1 MSFEQAVVQLE
12 QTNSKLQEE
21 VVRFRDAAMGLN
33 AIYSTITEG
42 RQNTADGGY
51 FSVPG
56 GGTYMR
62 LYRRQGSSAEL
73 IAEFPDRAELNSV
86 LDQLGPLL
94 GRGVS
99 AGLNNLG
106 TAGVDL
112 VRLADAPFASRAYYG
127 NYHSGQSANQNIDQA
142 LPGECALYS
151 TANMGVFPE
160 NSGSFIWVETQR
172 LYNGNA
178 LVQKAVNYANT
189 ASSGWATNVRS
200 WKRLCSNSLTPEGE
214 RNWGQWVEDI
224 SSQNIVG
231 NVERASVIESGSND
245 DGSYVKLTDGTMFC
259 HLRPVFS
266 YGSGSWQTFAT
277 PLSFEGRYGISW
289 SFNQTRPE
297 YFTKWKAVAFGHY
310 SANSIRGIFR
320 TEGTTLEHEDL
331 NEYVDVTIF
340 GRWKA

>member
-33 AIYSTITEG
+33 NIYSTITEG
-42 RQNTADGGY
+42 RQNTADGKY

-56 GGTYMR
+56 NGAYMR

-86 LDQLGPLL
+86 IDQLGPLL
-94 GRGVS
+94 GRGVTG
-99 AGLNNLG
+99 GLNNLG
-106 TAGVDL
+106 NGGEL
-112 VRLADAPFASRAYYG
+112 VRLADAPFASRAHFG

-142 LPGECALYS
+142 ISGECALYS

-172 LYNGNA
+172 LYGGHA

-189 ASSGWATNVRS
+189 ANSSSAALKIRS
-200 WKRLCSNSLTPEGE
+200 WKRLCSNALNSEGE
-214 RNWGQWVEDI
+214 RIWGDWVEDV
-224 SSQNIVG
+224 SSQTIVG
-231 NVERASVIESGSND
+231 NVEQSSVMESGSNE
-245 DGSYVKLTDGTMFC
+245 DGYYVKFADGTMIC
-259 HLRPVFS
+259 RTRVLFS
-266 YGSGSWQTFAT
+266 YNASTWQSFPSPKQFVGTF
-277 PLSFEGRYGISW
+277 SVSW
-289 SFNQTRPE
+289 SFSASGYEQ
-297 YFTKWKAVAFGHY
+297 YSKWKAVAFSHY
-310 SANSIRGIFR
+310 GSNGFRGIYR
-320 TEGTTLEHEDL
+320 IEGTTLAYEDFSESL
-331 NEYVDVTIF
+331 DIVIF